1 MQTSPQ
7 TSLAKICAEVF
18 LKTRNQAMKVNEQKD
33 GSGHFLLER
42 SVKRI
47 RAIYPHTVLCGSV
60 KLEEIKA

>member
-7 TSLAKICAEVF
+7 PSLAEICAEVF

-42 SVKRI
+42 SVK
-47 RAIYPHTVLCGSV
+47 
-60 KLEEIKA
+60 